1 MVLGG
6 VLCHVVSEWM
16 LFRKWPGGSCGSGA
30 VSGPFLNL
38 RSKALLWPF
47 FSLRKERSW
56 FTRIWEL
63 VNNPQCFVS
72 IAVSEDQKRSHLI
85 FMSPFQRVFN
95 SKILSETIWH
105 FHKLGFFCYF
115 YGRIIFC
122 PCILRGGQTDLS
134 HPLTCHLPFL
144 GRCPVG
150 DLFQGSVRI
159 ERACLAVV
167 SWSVTVIGRV
177 SLKNRAVVL
186 IWVWSGEH
194 SGSIRIT
201 Y

>member
-16 LFRKWPGGSCGSGA
+16 LFRKWRDGSCGSGA
-30 VSGPFLNL
+30 VGGPFLNL

-56 FTRIWEL
+56 FTRVWEL

-95 SKILSETIWH
+95 SKILSETNWH

-115 YGRIIFC
+115 MEGSSFIPAFWEEAKQTC
-122 PCILRGGQTDLS
+122 PIHSLAICSSLVGALWVIYFRGL
-134 HPLTCHLPFL
+134 L
-144 GRCPVG
+144 G
-150 DLFQGSVRI
+150 
-159 ERACLAVV
+159 
-167 SWSVTVIGRV
+167 
-177 SLKNRAVVL
+177 
-186 IWVWSGEH
+186 
-194 SGSIRIT
+194 
-201 Y
+201 